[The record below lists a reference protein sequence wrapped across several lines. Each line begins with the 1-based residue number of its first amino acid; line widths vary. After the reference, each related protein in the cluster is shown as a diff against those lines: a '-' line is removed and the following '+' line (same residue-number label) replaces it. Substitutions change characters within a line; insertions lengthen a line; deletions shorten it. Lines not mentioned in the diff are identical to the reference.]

1 MTYFFELLR
10 YSIGSQ
16 HEVMD
21 APSEEEWERVH
32 EIAKKQA
39 LIGLL
44 YTGIKKMP
52 NEMRPPKKVLLRW
65 YMESEQIRK
74 YNERHNAGVVYV
86 RELFETAGIENCIL
100 KGQGN
105 ALMYEDPFSRIPGDI
120 DIWIDPEKAVVEK
133 GKMVVGNDLLYVDKV
148 SYRHIEIEKIK
159 GFPVEVHVRPSFMN
173 NLIHNARLQKWFEKQ
188 MLQQFSHSVD
198 LPGESGAINM
208 PTIAFNVIYQLCHIT
223 NHFFYEGIGL
233 RQFVDYYYVL
243 REAKGI
249 IDISETRK
257 LLQRFGLFQM
267 AGAVMY
273 VEKELLGITE
283 DCLIVP
289 VDVKRGKF
297 MLNEIMQSGNFGHY
311 DKRVGNE
318 HRRKALGRNWERL
331 HRDFRLMWLF
341 PSECIWEPVFRLY
354 HYWWRVMHS

>member
-1 MTYFFELLR
+1 MDFFEILR
-10 YSIGSQ
+10 YSIGAQ
-16 HEVMD
+16 HEVSGTL
-21 APSEEEWERVH
+21 SEEEWEHIH

-74 YNERHNAGVVYV
+74 YNEQHYVVAAYV
-86 RELFETAGIENCIL
+86 RDLFETAGIENCIL

-120 DIWIDPEKAVVEK
+120 DIWINPEKAVVED
-133 GKMVVGNDLLYVDKV
+133 GELVVGDHLLHVDKV
-148 SYRHIEIEKIK
+148 SYRHIEIENIK
-159 GFPVEVHVRPSFMN
+159 GVSVEVHVRPSFMN
-173 NLIHNARLQKWFEKQ
+173 NLIHNARLQKWFEEQ
-188 MLQQFSHSVD
+188 MPQQFSHSVD
-198 LPGESGAINM
+198 LPGGIGAINT

-249 IDISETRK
+249 IDVCEIRK
-257 LLQRFGLFQM
+257 LLQRFGLSQM

-273 VEKELLGITE
+273 VERELLGITE

-297 MLNEIMQSGNFGHY
+297 ILNEIMLSGNFGHY
-311 DKRVGNE
+311 DNRVGNF
-318 HRRKALGRNWERL
+318 RRQTAFGRNLERL
-331 HRDFRLMWLF
+331 NRDLRLMWIF
-341 PSECIWEPVFRLY
+341 PSECIWEPVFRFY
-354 HYWWRVMHS
+354 HYLWRVNHS

>member
-21 APSEEEWERVH
+21 APSEEDWEGIH
-32 EIAKKQA
+32 QIAKKQA

-44 YTGIKKMP
+44 YTGIKKLPKEKM
-52 NEMRPPKKVLLRW
+52 PPKKLLLRW

-74 YNERHNAGVVYV
+74 YNENYNAVAVYV
-86 RELFETAGIENCIL
+86 REMFETVGIDNCIL

-105 ALMYEDPFSRIPGDI
+105 ALMYENLFSRIPGDI
-120 DIWIDPEKAVVEK
+120 DIWINPTKAVVEG
-133 GKMVVGNDLLYVDKV
+133 GKLVVGDHLLRVDKV
-148 SYRHIEIEKIK
+148 TYRHIEIEKIK
-159 GFPVEVHVRPSFMN
+159 GVPVEVHVRPSFMN
-173 NLIHNARLQKWFEKQ
+173 NLIHNARLQKWFEEQ
-188 MLQQFSHSVD
+188 APQQFSHSVD
-198 LPGESGAINM
+198 LPGEVGVIHT

-243 REAKGI
+243 QEAKSV
-249 IDISETRK
+249 IDVFEIRK
-257 LLQRFGLFQM
+257 LLQKFGLFQM

-273 VEKELLGITE
+273 VEKELLGIAE
-283 DCLIVP
+283 NCLIVP
-289 VDVKRGKF
+289 VDVIRGKF
-297 MLNEIMQSGNFGHY
+297 MLNEIMLSGNFGHY
-311 DKRVGNE
+311 DRRVGNFS
-318 HRRKALGRNWERL
+318 RRKALGRNLERL